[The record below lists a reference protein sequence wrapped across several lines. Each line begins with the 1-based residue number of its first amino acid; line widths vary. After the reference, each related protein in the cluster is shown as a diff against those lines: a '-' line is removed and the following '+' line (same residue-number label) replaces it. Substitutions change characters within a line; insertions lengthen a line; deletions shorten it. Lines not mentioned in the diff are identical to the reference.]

1 MVPRGRLTPCRA
13 EIWVLQALRR
23 PITAAILTLILTAAP
38 AFAGLPALAATTPV
52 VTWSACPEDEHV
64 QCGVMRVPADWKD
77 SQGPS
82 IELRM
87 ARRQA
92 SDPARRIGV
101 LIVNPGGP
109 GGSAV
114 NLALETDFFSSELR
128 KRFDIIGLDPRG
140 VGRSA
145 PVLCAEA
152 LVDAKPSPLIASEA
166 GFQALA
172 DYNRRLFD
180 DCTARSGPVV
190 AHADTGSVVRDV
202 EALRVALGEPRIS
215 IFGASYGS
223 LIGEL
228 YGDAY
233 PGTLRAVVLDSVMDH
248 SVDVDGFLTQE
259 TASVQDSFDE
269 FVKWCARDSRCV
281 LRGQNI
287 PELWV
292 TLMRRAAAGTL
303 IDPYDPPAKLGVWE
317 LISAS
322 FSAFYDPQWFS
333 FAHYL
338 QDAAK
343 PAVAARQAV
352 PPIDI
357 TPNSFPAVVCGDWEL
372 PVADF
377 TTYRK
382 KLDDLLRIAPQVRA
396 SSLALSAVAG
406 CLGWPAPPG
415 NPQRRLSPAKVPM
428 LLVNALHDPATGH
441 SWAQQV
447 AEQLG
452 PSARLLTYQGWGHVA
467 YSHSPCVQA
476 AVEHY
481 LVDLELPASG
491 TTCAAVEPQ
500 PFGIG

>member
-1 MVPRGRLTPCRA
+1 MR
-13 EIWVLQALRR
+13 ALRR
-23 PITAAILTLILTAAP
+23 PIAAAILALTLTAVPMVA
-38 AFAGLPALAATTPV
+38 ALPALAAAEPA
-52 VTWSACPEDEHV
+52 VTWSACPEDEQV

-77 SQGPS
+77 PEGPS
-82 IELRM
+82 IELQM
-87 ARRQA
+87 ARRKA
-92 SDPARRIGV
+92 TDPAHRIGV

-114 NLALETDFFSSELR
+114 NLALETGFFTSELR

-145 PVLCAEA
+145 PVLCEQA
-152 LVDAKPSPLIASEA
+152 LIDAKPSPLVTTEA
-166 GFQALA
+166 GFRALA
-172 DYNRRLFD
+172 DYNGKLFA

-190 AHADTGSVVRDV
+190 SHADTASVVRDV
-202 EALRVALGEPRIS
+202 EALRVALAEPRIS

-228 YGDAY
+228 YADLY
-233 PGTLRAVVLDSVMDH
+233 PDTSRALVLDSVMDH
-248 SVDVDGFLTQE
+248 SVDVDGFLAQE

-269 FVKWCARDSRCV
+269 FVKWCARDTRCV
-281 LRGQNI
+281 LRGQDI
-287 PELWV
+287 PGLWAA
-292 TLMRRAAAGTL
+292 LMRRAAAGTL
-303 IDPYDPPAKLGVWE
+303 VDPYDPPEKLGVWE

-338 QDAAK
+338 RDAAK
-343 PAVAARQAV
+343 PTAAARQAV

-357 TPNSFPAVVCGDWEL
+357 APNSFPAVVCGDWSL

-377 TTYRK
+377 TTYQK
-382 KLDDLLRIAPQVRA
+382 KLDALLRIAPQVRA
-396 SSLALSAVAG
+396 SSLAVSAVAG
-406 CLGWPAPPG
+406 CIGWPAPPG

-441 SWAQQV
+441 TWAQQV
-447 AEQLG
+447 ADQLG

-476 AVEHY
+476 AVERY
-481 LVDLELPASG
+481 LVDLALPPTG